1 MKAFGPRKRL
11 EHQIRVWLG
20 RAYRP
25 AKGHDLGATMFGGAG
40 YGAWPC
46 IANRLHQDS
55 VVYSV
60 GVGFD
65 TGFDQALMAQF
76 GLVIHG
82 FDPTPRVIEWLQQ
95 NPQPATF
102 KFHPLGLAWMDGEL
116 SFAAPTRENAV
127 SGTVVPA
134 AVADQETVAVPVS
147 RLSTIMSEL
156 GHERLDVLKMDIE
169 GAEYAVLDDMLQSD
183 ILPDQLLVEFHH
195 GKRRKGRF
203 PVSATRQRVD
213 ALISRGYKV
222 FWASQSGRELALA
235 RD

>member
-25 AKGHDLGATMFGGAG
+25 AKVHDLGATMFGGAG

-46 IANRLHQDS
+46 IAKRLHKDS

-65 TGFDQALMAQF
+65 TGFDQALIAEF

-82 FDPTPRVIEWLQQ
+82 FDPTPRVIEWLQR
-95 NPQPATF
+95 NPQPAAF
-102 KFHPLGLAWMDGEL
+102 EFHPLGLAWMDGEL

-134 AVADQETVAVPVS
+134 AVVDQETVSVPVS

-156 GHERLDVLKMDIE
+156 GHERLDLLKMDIE
-169 GAEYAVLDDMLQSD
+169 GAEYAVLDDMLQSG

-213 ALISRGYKV
+213 ALISKGYKV

-235 RD
+235 LD

>member
-25 AKGHDLGATMFGGAG
+25 AKVHDLGATMFGGAG

-95 NPQPATF
+95 NRQPATF

-127 SGTVVPA
+127 SGNLACRCEPSNEAIRLPVP
-134 AVADQETVAVPVS
+134 E
-147 RLSTIMSEL
+147 
-156 GHERLDVLKMDIE
+156 
-169 GAEYAVLDDMLQSD
+169 SD
-183 ILPDQLLVEFHH
+183 SDHCESSLWI
-195 GKRRKGRF
+195 
-203 PVSATRQRVD
+203 
-213 ALISRGYKV
+213 
-222 FWASQSGRELALA
+222 
-235 RD
+235 